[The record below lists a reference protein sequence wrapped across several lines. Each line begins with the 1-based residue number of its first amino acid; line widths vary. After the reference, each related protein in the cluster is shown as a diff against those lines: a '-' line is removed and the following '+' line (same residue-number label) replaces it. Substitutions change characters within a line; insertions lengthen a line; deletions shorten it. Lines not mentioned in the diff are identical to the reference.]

1 MEVSV
6 VPESRLRV
14 KVQPGARRNEV
25 LGFQGDVL
33 RLRVIAPPERG
44 RANEAVIEL
53 LAEVLGLPKSRLA
66 LVTGA
71 ASRNKVIAVEG
82 LDETAVKRTLVH

>member
-6 VPESRLRV
+6 LPNSRLRV

-25 LGFQGDVL
+25 LGFQGEVL
-33 RLRVIAPPERG
+33 RLRVTAPPERG
-44 RANEAVIEL
+44 RANEAVIEM

-66 LVTGA
+66 VVTGA

-82 LDETAVKRTLVH
+82 LDEASVKRILVH